1 MIIALKWVKKVK
13 SKTRLKLNKFFLA
26 FFNLCD
32 KPDDNT
38 SSIPKTLRENRLDFH
53 RREIELLKYNF
64 CNLPALRTIPN
75 PVSSSIER
83 ISKQL
88 EKMVFIEKKMKVSS
102 ASNTLELL
110 IEAFLTFS
118 VSFFKQ
124 TYPQNWKT
132 IFVHL
137 FEKSNLLVRS
147 DNNTGFF
154 SPKILQ
160 TTTI

>member
-1 MIIALKWVKKVK
+1 
-13 SKTRLKLNKFFLA
+13 
-26 FFNLCD
+26 
-32 KPDDNT
+32 
-38 SSIPKTLRENRLDFH
+38 
-53 RREIELLKYNF
+53 
-64 CNLPALRTIPN
+64 
-75 PVSSSIER
+75 
-83 ISKQL
+83 
-88 EKMVFIEKKMKVSS
+88 
-102 ASNTLELL
+102 LL